1 MTRSGEFR
9 PGSFAVLR
17 LATAPVAAAAPT
29 RAAPD
34 PATATAGEL
43 LAYLREL
50 LADPKLFEAIEVSSS
65 SLART
70 LDKLL
75 AEDSPGTTKPERAK
89 LERAVL
95 AVTRYLLRMSGRP
108 TPFGLLAGVAP
119 VQFDGT
125 AKVRIGSAHTRSVAP
140 DSGWLHT
147 AQRQQLPDRV
157 VANNLAEVRGDRLV
171 LHYLRKLTD
180 EEPGRQLSVANT
192 PVVQLLR
199 EAAHRP
205 IEYAVLRDR
214 LLQAHPEASV
224 ADADELLGQLL
235 DREILLAEYAQ
246 VPEVGREYA
255 LEGGRESWR
264 AATAAA
270 YGIVETAK
278 PPLQVDLRLDADVRL
293 PQSVADE
300 AARAAE
306 VLWRLSPQG
315 GGLPRLL
322 EYHEEFLDRYGTDRV
337 VPVLELLDPHLGLGP
352 PAGYRVPR
360 GERPGADEPNNVYPA
375 TRDQTLAAML
385 GPSELVLDDALV
397 DRLAGESD
405 DTAPDSLD
413 LCAQLLADSAEAVE
427 RGEFLLAAT
436 SGSVTA
442 GAMIGRFASMLGLE
456 EQLGELLTAGSGPLA
471 VQLDFQ
477 PYEPRSGNVLRV
489 PRLLPHLLSV
499 GTFADP
505 ADPGVLDVR
514 DVAVGTTGDRLYLTS
529 PKVDRELRVIRPN
542 MLNIVT
548 GVPNAARF
556 LAAVGL
562 VGRRHWTPWQW
573 GRLEVLP
580 RLPRVRSGRTILAPA
595 LWRTD
600 PALGSGKLDTCE
612 WNDLLDRW
620 RDQLE
625 VPDVVRVSIFDHH
638 LDLDLRVPMHRRLL
652 RDQLRKQPESVVSET
667 PAAYGAGLGSGSG
680 SGSGFGLGVTAG
692 HANELVIPLVSTAEQ
707 EAVQPN
713 PSWRTANAPRIRH
726 FPGGE
731 WLYTKV
737 YAMSDLHDGLLSG
750 QVSRLVER
758 MGAER
763 WFFLRYRDPDA
774 HLRLRFHAGDQ
785 AVLHDWAREAAAA
798 GLIRTMVLDE
808 YEPET
813 VRYGGPE
820 VLQAAEELFCADSRA
835 VIEQLKLRTQGKL
848 DLPIESLVAL
858 NHLDLLTSFGDLEQW
873 FVDTYPIDLSNLV
886 PQATRAEFSRL
897 LADFQPLDCWQQ
909 RRVAAARYGEAVR
922 SNPQAVMSVLHMHAN
937 RLLGM
942 DRAAEDRAYGVLR
955 AGLRRRLDQRRHGR

>member
-17 LATAPVAAAAPT
+17 LASAPGAAAAPT
-29 RAAPD
+29 RTAPD
-34 PATATAGEL
+34 PETATSGEL
-43 LAYLREL
+43 CAYLGEV

-75 AEDSPGTTKPERAK
+75 AEGAPGPTKPERAK

-95 AVTRYLLRMSGRP
+95 ATTRYLLRMSGRP

-119 VQFDGT
+119 VQFDRT
-125 AKVRIGSAHTRSVAP
+125 AKVRIGSTHTRSVAP
-140 DSGWLHT
+140 DSGWLHA
-147 AQRQQLPDRV
+147 AQRSQLPVRV
-157 VANNLAEVRGDRLV
+157 VANNLAEVRGDRVV
-171 LHYLRKLTD
+171 LRYLRKLTD
-180 EEPGRQLSVANT
+180 EEPGRQLSIANT

-199 EAAHRP
+199 EAAARP

-214 LLQAHPEASV
+214 LLLAHPEASV

-235 DREILLAEYAQ
+235 EREILLGEYAPL
-246 VPEVGREYA
+246 PEVGREYA
-255 LEGGRESWR
+255 LEGGRQKWR

-270 YGIVETAK
+270 YEVVETAK

-293 PQSVADE
+293 PQVVADE
-300 AARAAE
+300 AARVAE

-322 EYHEEFLDRYGTDRV
+322 AYHEEFLDRYGTDRV
-337 VPVLELLDPHLGLGP
+337 VPVLELLDPQLGLGP

-360 GERPGADEPNNVYPA
+360 GERSGGNEPNNVYPA
-375 TRDQTLAAML
+375 TRDQLLAAML
-385 GPSELVLDDALV
+385 GSAELVLDDALV

-405 DTAPDSLD
+405 DAAPDSLD
-413 LCAQLLADSAEAVE
+413 LCAQLLAESAEAVE

-456 EQLGELLTAGSGPLA
+456 EQLAELLAAGSGPLA
-471 VQLDFQ
+471 VQVDFQ

-489 PRLLPHLLSV
+489 SRLLPHLLSV

-505 ADPGVLDVR
+505 VDPGVIDVR

-529 PKVDRELRVIRPN
+529 SKVDRELRVIRPN

-548 GVPNAARF
+548 EVPNAARF

-580 RLPRVRSGRTILAPA
+580 RLPRVRSGRSILAPA

-600 PALGSGKLDTCE
+600 PELGSGKLDTRE
-612 WNDLLDRW
+612 WNNTLDRW
-620 RDQLE
+620 RDRLE

-667 PAAYGAGLGSGSG
+667 PAEYGP
-680 SGSGFGLGVTAG
+680 GFGVTAG
-692 HANELVIPLVSTAEQ
+692 HANELVIPLVSTAER
-707 EAVQPN
+707 EVVPSN
-713 PSWRTANAPRIRH
+713 PSWRTANAARIRH
-726 FPGGE
+726 LPGGE
-731 WLYTKV
+731 WLSAKV
-737 YAMSDLHDGLLSG
+737 YAAADLHDGLLSG
-750 QVSRLVER
+750 PVSRLVER
-758 MGAER
+758 MGVGK
-763 WFFLRYRDPDA
+763 WFFLRYKDPDA
-774 HLRLRFHAGDQ
+774 HLRLRFHRGDP
-785 AVLHDWAREAAAA
+785 AVLHDWARDAAST
-798 GLIRTMVLDE
+798 GLIRTVVLDE

-813 VRYGGPE
+813 ARYGGPE
-820 VLQAAEELFCADSRA
+820 ALQTAEEVFCADSRA
-835 VIEQLKLRTQGKL
+835 VIEQLKLKL

-858 NHLDLLTSFGDLEQW
+858 NQLDLLRSLGDLEQW
-873 FVDTYPIDLSNLV
+873 FVDTYPIDLSNQV
-886 PQATRAEFSRL
+886 PQATRAEFVQL
-897 LADFQPLDCWQQ
+897 LQDFQPLDCWQQ
-909 RRVAAARYGEAVR
+909 RRVAATRYGEVVR
-922 SNPQAVMSVLHMHAN
+922 ANPQAVMSVLHMHAN

-942 DRAAEDRAYGVLR
+942 DRAAENRAYGVLR